1 MFALGGFELTK
12 FLIDSKQVLQS
23 IDEADRR
30 KEVEWPTIEY
40 QLFFFNKKY

>member
-1 MFALGGFELTK
+1 MYALGGFKLTK

-30 KEVEWPTIEY
+30 TDY
-40 QLFFFNKKY
+40 QLSL